1 VTRRVVVVGD
11 VILDREVDGTVER
24 FCPDAPAPVLDVT
37 NVRQGPGGA
46 GLATLLCAAPDL
58 EVTWVGP
65 LADDE
70 DGGII
75 RRELAAAGVA
85 SIPLGHEG
93 ATRRKTRVRCGS
105 HVLVRL
111 DEGGSG
117 RPLGQAGPA
126 ALEAIDRADVVLA
139 SCYGAG
145 ATAHPELR
153 AALERRAAA
162 HRPVVWDPHPRGGP
176 PVPGCLLV
184 SPNLAEARV
193 TLARPDAPGDLLAP
207 ALGQLWRA
215 THVAVTCGP
224 DGVWLATDG
233 EVTFMPAPLVGDGD
247 PCGAGDR
254 FAAAATTALARG
266 AAVPEA
272 VTLAVEEASEWVAA
286 GGAWAFRRA
295 AHAGPPVRSSGPG
308 PGGAEPAL
316 RSADRDSA
324 GEGSHPG
331 LRAPSGTAAQ
341 RHTAK
346 GLVEQVRRHGGTV
359 VATGGCFD
367 VLHAGHLES
376 LEAARGLGDALVVL
390 LNSDASVR
398 RLKGPG
404 RPVQTAEDRAR
415 LLLGLACV
423 DAVLVF
429 DEDDPSAVLDELR
442 PDIWAKGGDYAG
454 VALAE
459 ADLVRSWGGRVV
471 LLPYL
476 AGRSTTALLSD
487 VG

>member
-1 VTRRVVVVGD
+1 VVVVGD

-24 FCPDAPAPVLDVT
+24 FCPDAPAPVLDVMS
-37 NVRQGPGGA
+37 VRQGPGGA
-46 GLATLLCAAPDL
+46 GLATLLCAAPDID
-58 EVTWVGP
+58 VTWVGP

-70 DGGII
+70 DGAAIE
-75 RRELAAAGVA
+75 RELAAAGVT
-85 SIPLGHEG
+85 SIALGHEG
-93 ATRRKTRVRCGS
+93 ATRRKTRVRSGG

-111 DEGGSG
+111 DEGGPG
-117 RPLGQAGPA
+117 KPLGEVPRSALDAIAG
-126 ALEAIDRADVVLA
+126 ADVVLV

-145 ATAHPELR
+145 ATAQPQLR
-153 AALERRAAA
+153 AALARRAA
-162 HRPVVWDPHPRGGP
+162 HGPVVWDPHPRGAA

-184 SPNLAEARV
+184 TPNLSEARAG
-193 TLARPDAPGDLLAP
+193 LGRPEDPADLLAS
-207 ALGQLWRA
+207 ALGQLWEAR
-215 THVAVTCGP
+215 HVAVTAAA
-224 DGVWLATDG
+224 DGAWLAADG
-233 EVTFMPAPLVGDGD
+233 DVLYTPAPQVADGD

-254 FAAAATTALARG
+254 FAAAASTALARG
-266 AAVPEA
+266 VTVPEA
-272 VTLAVEEASEWVAA
+272 VSLAVAQASEWVAT
-286 GGAWAFRRA
+286 GGAWAFRRSAHVGPA
-295 AHAGPPVRSSGPG
+295 AGNDGRAPTGTGSTLAHTGAT
-308 PGGAEPAL
+308 PGGEASP
-316 RSADRDSA
+316 R
-324 GEGSHPG
+324 G
-331 LRAPSGTAAQ
+331 LPRTSGTLAQ

-346 GLVEQVRRHGGTV
+346 EVIERVRRRGGTL

-367 VLHAGHLES
+367 VLHTGHLQS

-398 RLKGPG
+398 RLKGAG
-404 RPVQTAEDRAR
+404 RPVQTQEDRAR
-415 LLLGLACV
+415 LLLGLECV
-423 DAVLVF
+423 DAVAIF
-429 DEDDPSAVLDELR
+429 DEDDPSALLDGLR